1 MSIEIE
7 SLTTTAPVKV
17 RLGLIILSE
26 IVPRILNDGLFIGE
40 RLSLAYT
47 WYMFLCRV
55 ARCPADVPREMEKW
69 GLSELRK
76 VAEALVDYARA
87 LLGEFV
93 SARPQE
99 VPAM

>member
-7 SLTTTAPVKV
+7 SLTATTPVKV

-55 ARCPADVPREMEKW
+55 ARCPDVPREMERW

-93 SARPQE
+93 ATRPQE